1 MHVLSLSVNRPDTVQ
16 LAAPGDTFL
25 TLIAETVYM
34 ASSGH
39 DNHSSTAVSTILGFC
54 TPGLNGLLLPVTH
67 RYARNKNKDRELLK
81 ETKHM
86 YPLYDDRMK

>member
-1 MHVLSLSVNRPDTVQ
+1 MLSFSVNRPDVVQ
-16 LAAPGDTFL
+16 LAAPVDTSL

-54 TPGLNGLLLPVTH
+54 TPDLDGLLLPVTH
-67 RYARNKNKDRELLK
+67 RYTRNEAKTMNF
-81 ETKHM
+81 
-86 YPLYDDRMK
+86 

>member
-1 MHVLSLSVNRPDTVQ
+1 MLSFSVNRPDADQ
-16 LAAPGDTFL
+16 LAAPGDTSL

-54 TPGLNGLLLPVTH
+54 TPGLDGLLLPASH
-67 RYARNKNKDRELLK
+67 RYARTEAKTVNF
-81 ETKHM
+81 
-86 YPLYDDRMK
+86 